1 MEFCNTEF
9 IIKLAYLADVFRHL
23 NEMNVCLQG
32 RDVTVSDVQ
41 DKLAGLSARISV
53 WQARIKA
60 GSTASFPLL
69 DEYLRMNRIELPV
82 DINTCIKDH
91 LQVLCAE
98 FQSYFN
104 DPPLY
109 VSWHKNPFN
118 VEVDPNAE
126 EAEELSELKVSNGVK
141 VAFKSRSDISSFWL
155 SLHDAYPLL
164 SKKASEMY
172 VQCSTTYLCKTG
184 FSDLATIK
192 TKARNRLDVRSDIRL
207 AVSKTEPNIKGLLK
221 QNQAQV
227 SH

>member
-1 MEFCNTEF
+1 MEFRNTEF
-9 IIKLAYLADVFRHL
+9 VIKLAYLADVFGHL
-23 NEMNVCLQG
+23 NKMNVFLQG
-32 RDVTVSDVQ
+32 RDLTVSDVQ
-41 DKLAGLSARISV
+41 DKLAGLSARMSV
-53 WQARIKA
+53 WQTRIKA

-69 DEYLRMNRIELPV
+69 NEYLRMNRIELPV
-82 DINTCIKDH
+82 GINTCIKDH
-91 LQVLCAE
+91 LEVLCAE

-109 VSWHKNPFN
+109 VSWHKNPFSI
-118 VEVDPNAE
+118 EVDPIEE
-126 EAEELSELKVSNGVK
+126 EAEELSELKVSNAVK
-141 VAFKSRSDISSFWL
+141 VAFKNRNDISSFWL

-164 SKKASEMY
+164 SKKASEMH
-172 VQCSTTYLCKTG
+172 VQCFTTYLCETG

-192 TKARNRLDVRSDIRL
+192 TKARNRLDVRSDIGL